1 MTQEAMG
8 GGVER
13 SNIDLT
19 KNSDKGGSVRV
30 TIPATPYKVQGNSG
44 DTRPCTECW
53 IIAAAANTSEIRI
66 QIGSAASATTG
77 IPVPESV
84 AAGTSGA
91 SVPLRLPVKNVNLL
105 YFIGGTE
112 NDVVDILW
120 RN

>member
-1 MTQEAMG
+1 MGQEDVG

-19 KNSDKGGSVRV
+19 KNSNKGGSVRI
-30 TIPATPYKVQGNSG
+30 TIPGTPYKVQGNGGTS
-44 DTRPCTECW
+44 RPCTECW
-53 IIAAAANTSEIRI
+53 LLAEEGNTSAVRV
-66 QIGSAASATTG
+66 QIGSACTATTG
-77 IPVPESV
+77 IPVPVGQPGGTDRVSV
-84 AAGTSGA
+84 
-91 SVPLRLPVKNVNLL
+91 LLKLPVRNINLL